1 MDDQGN
7 TMSTIA
13 PAPRPAKFWIA
24 ELAWSALPAASITD
38 TVQPSSF
45 AAAVA
50 PAM

>member
-1 MDDQGN
+1 
-7 TMSTIA
+7 MSMMA
-13 PAPRPAKFWIA
+13 AAPRPAKFWIA
-24 ELAWSALPAASITD
+24 AFAWSALPAASMTE